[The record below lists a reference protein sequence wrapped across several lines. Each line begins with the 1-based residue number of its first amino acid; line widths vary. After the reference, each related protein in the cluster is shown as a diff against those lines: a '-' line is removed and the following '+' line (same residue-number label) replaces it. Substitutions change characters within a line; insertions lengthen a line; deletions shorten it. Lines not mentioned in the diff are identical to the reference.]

1 MTIEEAKQILN
12 KRRELVN
19 RIDKLLKKGEIT
31 DPMTVFKLQRKRV
44 EGFDLQEEA
53 ELLVREED
61 KAFYQ
66 QWVEAIIEQPGS
78 WSFHLFQTDIQERIK
93 QIEQALEMREQKMA
107 GSIYVDTPHAMRQIF
122 RHVDDPEWQ
131 AAVAQSP
138 YFSESQK
145 ERLLS
150 KAAILQNYY
159 TRYEQ
164 WVNPRRSVSPEI
176 VDT

>member
-53 ELLVREED
+53 ELLVREAD

-66 QWVEAIIEQPGS
+66 QWVEEIIEQPGS
-78 WSFHLFQTDIQERIK
+78 WSFHLFQTDI
-93 QIEQALEMREQKMA
+93 
-107 GSIYVDTPHAMRQIF
+107 
-122 RHVDDPEWQ
+122 
-131 AAVAQSP
+131 
-138 YFSESQK
+138 
-145 ERLLS
+145 
-150 KAAILQNYY
+150 
-159 TRYEQ
+159 
-164 WVNPRRSVSPEI
+164 
-176 VDT
+176 

>member
-31 DPMTVFKLQRKRV
+31 DPLTVFKLQRKRV

-53 ELLVREED
+53 ELLVREAD

-78 WSFHLFQTDIQERIK
+78 WSFHLFQTDIQDFSDRLVCSGNRNLIQIGNQLIIIHKRI
-93 QIEQALEMREQKMA
+93 IR
-107 GSIYVDTPHAMRQIF
+107 
-122 RHVDDPEWQ
+122 
-131 AAVAQSP
+131 
-138 YFSESQK
+138 
-145 ERLLS
+145 
-150 KAAILQNYY
+150 
-159 TRYEQ
+159 
-164 WVNPRRSVSPEI
+164 
-176 VDT
+176 